1 MVRIIH
7 AFVFFTCVALPLHA
21 EGPEMGDDGLY
32 LQPFFTDSFLDL
44 ADDLAEAQAEGKDL
58 LLIFEQ
64 KGCPYCR
71 EMHLVNF
78 QREEITTHLKDNFL
92 VVQLN
97 LWGAREVTD
106 FQGVAHEERDLAA
119 QWGINFT
126 PTSLMFAMGEDG
138 PKEVFRMPGYFKPF
152 HFLKS
157 LEYVSSDAYETEV
170 FQRYLQARF
179 QELAEQ
185 GLTPEVW

>member
-1 MVRIIH
+1 MNRIIH
-7 AFVFFTCVALPLHA
+7 AISLVFLMFLPAWAA
-21 EGPEMGDDGLY
+21 EMSDDGLY
-32 LQPFFTDSFLDL
+32 VQPFFADSFLEL
-44 ADDLAEAQAEGKDL
+44 ADDFAEAQAEGKDL
-58 LLIFEQ
+58 LVIFEQ

-78 QREEITTHLKDNFL
+78 ERDEITSHMTANFL
-92 VVQLN
+92 IVQLN

-106 FQGVAHEERDLAA
+106 FEGVAREERDLAA
-119 QWGINFT
+119 HWGINFT
-126 PTSLMFAMGEDG
+126 PTSLLFSLEEGA

-157 LEYVSSDAYETEV
+157 LEYVSSDAYKTQV
-170 FQRYLQARF
+170 FQRYLQDRF
-179 QELAEQ
+179 QELANQ

>member
-1 MVRIIH
+1 MNRIIH
-7 AFVFFTCVALPLHA
+7 AIALVFLMFLPAWAA
-21 EGPEMGDDGLY
+21 EMSDDGLY
-32 LQPFFTDSFLDL
+32 VQPFFTDSFLEL
-44 ADDLAEAQAEGKDL
+44 ADDFAEAQAEGKDL
-58 LLIFEQ
+58 LVIFEQ

-78 QREEITTHLKDNFL
+78 ERDEITSHMTDNFL
-92 VVQLN
+92 IVQLN

-106 FQGVAHEERDLAA
+106 FEGVAREERDLAA
-119 QWGINFT
+119 HWGINFT
-126 PTSLMFAMGEDG
+126 PTSLLFSLEEGA

-157 LEYVSSDAYETEV
+157 LEYVSSDAYKTQV
-170 FQRYLQARF
+170 FQRYLQDRF
-179 QELAEQ
+179 QELANQ